1 MTGERGK
8 QVKEDQKTLT
18 ADEIDTIGEVF
29 NISMGAAATAVSTML
44 ERQVLITTPHTSLTQ
59 LLDVDFSALEPAI
72 VVKINYIKG
81 LSGTNIIVIRRRDMG
96 VILDLLMG
104 NDFTGSEEYEFD
116 EMSMS
121 AACEVMNQMMG
132 ASATAMSEMIH
143 SPINISTPTALLV
156 ERSSEVHR
164 IFEEMNQEE
173 TVVAISFKMS
183 IKETLDTTFS
193 CILPLSLSRTIV
205 QAVNGEEE
213 VPEPPLVQVAPP
225 AAQSAP
231 PPMQP
236 TPPPVQP
243 TPPPV
248 QPTPPPV
255 QPTPPPVQPT
265 PPPVQPTPPPMQ
277 PTPPPAQP
285 TPPPVQPTPPPV
297 QPQSTWAP
305 IPDAAQLPPDMQ
317 PGAYPYPPTY
327 QQPYD
332 PATPYMPYQQQP
344 YPQQPYPRP
353 YPGPY
358 GQHPDPQ
365 NGRYLTPT
373 LNVRQA
379 EFPEFPPNPSAAPGF
394 SSNMNLLMGV
404 KLEVSVVIGR
414 AKQKIK
420 DVLELGQGSVIELD
434 RQTGSPAEI
443 VVNGQLLAYGDVVVV
458 GDNFGIRIT
467 DIVGTRELIDSLE
480 KNNK

>member
-1 MTGERGK
+1 M
-8 QVKEDQKTLT
+8 LT
-18 ADEIDTIGEVF
+18 ADEIDAIGEVL

-44 ERQVLITTPHTSLTQ
+44 ERQVVITTPHTSQSQ
-59 LLDVDFSALEPAI
+59 LLNVDFSSLEPAI

-81 LSGTNIIVIRRRDMG
+81 LTGTNIIVIRRRDMG

-104 NDFTGSEEYEFD
+104 NDYTGTDEYEFD

-132 ASATAMSEMIH
+132 ASATAMSEMINT
-143 SPINISTPTALLV
+143 PINISTPTALLV
-156 ERSSEVHR
+156 ESSGEVHR
-164 IFEEMNQEE
+164 IFEELNQEE
-173 TVVAISFKMS
+173 TVVSVSFKMM

-193 CILPLSLSRTIV
+193 CIMPLSLSRTIV
-205 QAVNGEEE
+205 QAVNGEEDVS
-213 VPEPPLVQVAPP
+213 VPSPAQPTPPP
-225 AAQSAP
+225 AQPAP

-236 TPPPVQP
+236 TPPPMQP
-243 TPPPV
+243 A
-248 QPTPPPV
+248 
-255 QPTPPPVQPT
+255 

-277 PTPPPAQP
+277 PVPPQM
-285 TPPPVQPTPPPV
+285 
-297 QPQSTWAP
+297 QPQSPRAP
-305 IPDAAQLPPDMQ
+305 MPDVAQLPPDMQ
-317 PGAYPYPPTY
+317 PAYPYPPAY

-332 PATPYMPYQQQP
+332 PAAQYMPYQQP
-344 YPQQPYPRP
+344 YPQQPYPRQ
-353 YPGPY
+353 YPGQY
-358 GQHPDPQ
+358 GQYPEPQ
-365 NGRYLTPT
+365 NGRYLTPA

-379 EFPEFPPNPSAAPGF
+379 EFPDFSPPASATPGF

-420 DVLELGQGSVIELD
+420 DVLDLGQGSVIELD